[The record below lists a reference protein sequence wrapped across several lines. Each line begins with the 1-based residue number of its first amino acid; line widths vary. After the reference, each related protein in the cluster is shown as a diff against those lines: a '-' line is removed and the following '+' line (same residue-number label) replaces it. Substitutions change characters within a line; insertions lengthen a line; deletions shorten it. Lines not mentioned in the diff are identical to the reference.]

1 MPVGG
6 EPGAG
11 GWGNSWTQPLVEKDA
26 MTITQPVL
34 SHTVKIASGAN
45 VGIAPVRPV
54 LLRQVVGEQL
64 RARRKRQGRTL
75 REVSRLAQVS
85 LGYLSEVERGHK
97 EPSSELLASICRAL
111 DATLSDLLIDVAAE
125 LAMRER
131 PVPAALT

>member
-1 MPVGG
+1 
-6 EPGAG
+6 
-11 GWGNSWTQPLVEKDA
+11 
-26 MTITQPVL
+26 MTTTQPVL
-34 SHTVKIASGAN
+34 SHTVKIAAGAG
-45 VGIAPVRPV
+45 VGTAPVRPV

-125 LAMRER
+125 LAIRER
-131 PVPAALT
+131 PVPASLT